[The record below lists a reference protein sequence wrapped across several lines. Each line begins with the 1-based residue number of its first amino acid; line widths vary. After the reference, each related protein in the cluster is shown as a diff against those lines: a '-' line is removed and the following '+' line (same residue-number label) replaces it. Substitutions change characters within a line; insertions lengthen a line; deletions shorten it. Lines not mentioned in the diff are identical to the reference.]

1 MNKHRTTISKK
12 SITYLIL
19 LGSGLILL
27 WGIFYKLTMNIIRIN
42 MTEQTKTTSDAIISR
57 IEDEILIIDD
67 TAYSLAHYDRIQN
80 MVTRKTDEDFYD
92 AGGSASEKSLIIIG
106 NQTPVDNAVVYRSDG
121 IYYRLKG
128 KMSNT
133 ALDRVFDMISG
144 GETKSISV
152 SSNGMT
158 YLGSIEPVYVDNEI
172 KGYVVLFMERT
183 ELEKIFHDYKDM
195 EYLGMALTGHD
206 SILCSNRDINYDE
219 LDAIKYKSVF
229 CKEKVIGFTGFSLI
243 VYSEKEL
250 SHKISRYFMIALPA
264 TIILF
269 FLIVTIFIRYL
280 NRVIMQVR
288 MKEMELQNEKT
299 LSSLLKKQIS
309 AHFTVNTLN
318 VVRALINK
326 GNKDEASAT
335 CEELS
340 LLLRYANAGEE
351 NISLMEEFY
360 ILEQYVAIMQ
370 TRYPNKITFNIN
382 MEDEYEDVCIPR
394 MLLQPIVENAIIHG
408 LSGGSGEVRVY
419 AEINEDVKIYVCD
432 NGKGM
437 DDKTLAALRES
448 IADCDNAE
456 KRGLSHMALINIQK
470 RILMV
475 CGEGYGIGVES
486 KENEGTTVMVK
497 LICSRR

>member
-80 MVTRKTDEDFYD
+80 MVTRKTDKDFYD

-172 KGYVVLFMERT
+172 KGYVVLFMER
-183 ELEKIFHDYKDM
+183 K
-195 EYLGMALTGHD
+195 
-206 SILCSNRDINYDE
+206 CNR
-219 LDAIKYKSVF
+219 
-229 CKEKVIGFTGFSLI
+229 
-243 VYSEKEL
+243 
-250 SHKISRYFMIALPA
+250 
-264 TIILF
+264 
-269 FLIVTIFIRYL
+269 
-280 NRVIMQVR
+280 
-288 MKEMELQNEKT
+288 
-299 LSSLLKKQIS
+299 
-309 AHFTVNTLN
+309 
-318 VVRALINK
+318 
-326 GNKDEASAT
+326 
-335 CEELS
+335 
-340 LLLRYANAGEE
+340 
-351 NISLMEEFY
+351 
-360 ILEQYVAIMQ
+360 
-370 TRYPNKITFNIN
+370 
-382 MEDEYEDVCIPR
+382 
-394 MLLQPIVENAIIHG
+394 
-408 LSGGSGEVRVY
+408 
-419 AEINEDVKIYVCD
+419 
-432 NGKGM
+432 
-437 DDKTLAALRES
+437 
-448 IADCDNAE
+448 
-456 KRGLSHMALINIQK
+456 
-470 RILMV
+470 
-475 CGEGYGIGVES
+475 
-486 KENEGTTVMVK
+486 
-497 LICSRR
+497 